1 MYKWNITVGI
11 PFNVMPHSLWGAYQ
25 SIFTDA
31 GFSVM
36 PFSRRFSAGMVSV
49 THIDFTISHHKP
61 SALTHFMLRWPR
73 MEFTV
78 TELCS

>member
-1 MYKWNITVGI
+1 MGI
-11 PFNVMPHSLWGAYQ
+11 PSNVIPEAVWSAYK

-36 PFSRRFSAGMVSV
+36 PFIVNAGRVGY
-49 THIDFTISHHKP
+49 TIDFTISHAKP

-78 TELCS
+78 SELCS